1 MPLDR
6 GVTIV
11 MRRLRDTLIFVAT
24 MALVV
29 APAVAVGL
37 ATGAAVLA
45 SPDVAQASPQSV
57 IRDCAQ
63 DGKLDHHYSLSD
75 LKQAEKDLPSDV
87 DEYTNCRDVI
97 NQAQVSSSSA
107 SNKNSPH
114 GSGTATGSG
123 GGGGGG
129 AGGSSAD
136 DVKRLAKATK
146 RASGG
151 DAPTLSLGGEKVTP
165 GSPGVFKSASAANTL
180 PTPVLAALIA
190 VGLLTA
196 AGGVLAL
203 RRRFPEVV
211 GAALRIFRR

>member
-1 MPLDR
+1 
-6 GVTIV
+6 
-11 MRRLRDTLIFVAT
+11 MRRLRDTLIFAVA
-24 MALVV
+24 MVAVV

-45 SPDVAQASPQSV
+45 TPETADASPQGV
-57 IRDCAQ
+57 IVDCAK
-63 DGKLDHHYSLSD
+63 DGKLDHHYTLGD
-75 LKQAEKDLPSDV
+75 LKKAEKQLPSDV

-97 NQAQVSSSSA
+97 NQAEVQASGSNHKDSS
-107 SNKNSPH
+107 H
-114 GSGTATGSG
+114 GTASGAAASGNG

-129 AGGSSAD
+129 GSAAPSDAD
-136 DVKRLAKATK
+136 SKALAKATE

-151 DAPTLSLGGEKVTP
+151 DAPTLSLGGEEVHP
-165 GSPGVFKSASAANTL
+165 GSPGVFKSASTANAL

-190 VGLLTA
+190 IGLLTA
-196 AGGVLAL
+196 AGGMLAI